1 MSHKLEAICR
11 RSFFQTRTKVGF
23 RIQEYQR
30 FKKKLRK
37 NAKSEM
43 SRGYL
48 KYPVAVKGSST
59 AVRDYY
65 WSEIW
70 SVGYQEHLLGQ
81 G

>member
-1 MSHKLEAICR
+1 
-11 RSFFQTRTKVGF
+11 
-23 RIQEYQR
+23 
-30 FKKKLRK
+30 
-37 NAKSEM
+37 M

-81 G
+81 GMKPSRGMTSLM

>member
-1 MSHKLEAICR
+1 M
-11 RSFFQTRTKVGF
+11 Q
-23 RIQEYQR
+23 
-30 FKKKLRK
+30 
-37 NAKSEM
+37 KSEM

-48 KYPVAVKGSST
+48 KYPVTVKGSST

-70 SVGYQEHLLGQ
+70 SVGYQEHLLGR

>member
-1 MSHKLEAICR
+1 MSHKLETICR

-30 FKKKLRK
+30 FIKTEKMQ
-37 NAKSEM
+37 KSEM

-48 KYPVAVKGSST
+48 KYPVTVKGSST
-59 AVRDYY
+59 AVRDYN

-70 SVGYQEHLLGQ
+70 SVGYQEHLLGR